1 MPSIAARLRAAG
13 LRDVRDDNTARAAYS
28 SDASLYRVVPE
39 AVACPSSA
47 AEVALALG
55 AARELGVPV
64 TARGAGTSVAGNAI
78 GPGLVLDLSRHLG
91 RILELDPAAGL
102 ARVQPGVVLAD
113 LQRAAAVHGLRFGPD
128 PSTHS
133 RCTIGGMVGNDACG
147 SRALGYG
154 RTADNVAALRLVT
167 GAGDDLFTSRG
178 DGSHHTDGFADGIA
192 GLRSVVSDGLA
203 TLRTEFGRFGRQ
215 VSGYAL
221 HNLLPENGFD
231 LTRALVGSEGTLGVL
246 TEITVRLVAEPAER
260 VLVALGFDDIV
271 AAAEA
276 TPTVLKYSPTACE
289 GIDARIVEVV
299 RRRRG
304 AAAVPE
310 LPRGAA
316 WLLVELP
323 GDSKVEVLDRAR
335 DLAMCVDALEARVI
349 DNVRESAAL
358 WRIREDGAGLAGRAP
373 SGAPAWSGWEDAAV
387 PPAALGEY
395 LREFEEL
402 VSRSGL
408 THMPFGHF
416 GDGCVHTRLD
426 FALRAE
432 HGADR
437 MREFLV
443 EAAGL
448 VVRHGGSLSGEH
460 GDGRARSELL
470 PIMYS
475 SDALRIMAAVKH
487 VFDPDGVL
495 NPGVLVEPAPLESAL
510 RITSSLPLLQQVGF
524 AYAEDGG
531 DFSEAVHRCTGVG
544 KCRVTAGSAGTVM
557 CPSYVATREEKDSTR
572 GRARVLQEMV
582 NGELVDGWRSPAV
595 HDALD
600 LCLSCKGCATDCP
613 TGVDM
618 ATWKSEVLHQT
629 YRRRLRPLTH
639 YSLGRLPQWARMA
652 SRAPAVANRLSRVPA
667 LRRLLFAVAGID
679 PHRSAPSFPAETFRS
694 WFQNR
699 AGANGGEAAEVLLYV
714 DSFTDL
720 FTPEVGKA
728 MVTVLEAAGY
738 RVGLT
743 PREACCGLTWISTG
757 QLDHAKRSLER
768 TIDSLSRTSGALPI
782 VGIEPSCTAA
792 LRHDAVRLVPGDA
805 TRQVVGRIV
814 TLAELLAEHPTWTP
828 PDLSDLRV
836 VAQPHCHHHAVMG
849 WDADAALLARA
860 GAHVDRVG
868 GCCGLAG
875 NFGMER
881 GHYDV
886 SVAVAEQQ
894 LLPAIARSEQDAVVL
909 ADGFSCRTQVN
920 DLAHRPALHLAQ
932 LIAQRLARPQ

>member
-1 MPSIAARLRAAG
+1 VSSLQARLRAAG
-13 LRDVRDDNTARAAYS
+13 LRDVRVDDTTRAAYS
-28 SDASLYRVVPE
+28 ADASLYRIVPE
-39 AVACPSSA
+39 AVAFPTSA
-47 AEVALALG
+47 AEIAVAVGLAH
-55 AARELGVPV
+55 ELEVPV
-64 TARGAGTSVAGNAI
+64 TARGAGTSVAGNAV
-78 GPGLVLDLSRHLG
+78 GPGLVLDLSRHLN
-91 RILELDPAAGL
+91 RILELDPVART

-154 RTADNVAALRLVT
+154 RTADNVEGLSLVT
-167 GAGDDLFTSRG
+167 GTGDDLVVSRPSRADG
-178 DGSHHTDGFADGIA
+178 FGGGIASLRSIVDGS
-192 GLRSVVSDGLA
+192 LA
-203 TLRTEFGRFGRQ
+203 VLRTEFGRFGRQ

-231 LTRALVGSEGTLGVL
+231 LTRALVGSEGTLGVV
-246 TEITVRLVAEPAER
+246 TEVSVRLVAEPAER
-260 VLVALGFDDIV
+260 VLVVLGFDDIV

-276 TPTVLKYSPTACE
+276 TPTVLEYGPTACE
-289 GIDARIVEVV
+289 GLDARIVDVV

-304 AAAVPE
+304 AAGVPN

-316 WLLVELP
+316 WLLVEIP
-323 GDSKVEVLDRAR
+323 GESRADVLGRAR
-335 DLAMCVDALEARVI
+335 ELSTAVDALEARVI
-349 DNVRESAAL
+349 DGIEESAAL

-387 PPAALGEY
+387 PPAALGPY
-395 LREFEEL
+395 LKEFEQL
-402 VSRSGL
+402 VSENGL

-426 FALRAE
+426 FALRTE
-432 HGADR
+432 QGANR
-437 MREFLV
+437 MRDFLV
-443 EAAGL
+443 DAAEL

-475 SDALRIMAAVKH
+475 SEALRVMAAVKH
-487 VFDPDGVL
+487 LFDPSGVL
-495 NPGVLVEPAPLESAL
+495 NPGVLVEPAPLDGAL
-510 RITSSLPLLQQVGF
+510 RMTSSLPQLRQVGF
-524 AYAEDGG
+524 AYTDDGG

-544 KCRVTAGSAGTVM
+544 RCRVTAGAAGTVM

-582 NGELVDGWRSPAV
+582 NGQLVDGWRSPAV

-629 YRRRLRPLTH
+629 YQRRVRPLTH

-652 SRAPAVANRLSRVPA
+652 SRAPAVANRLSRMPA
-667 LRRLLFAVAGID
+667 VRRLLFAVAGID
-679 PHRSAPSFPAETFRS
+679 QRRSVPGFPAETFRD
-694 WFQNR
+694 WFENR
-699 AGANGGEAAEVLLYV
+699 AGEEGTADVLLYA

-720 FTPEVGKA
+720 FTPDVGKA
-728 MVTVLEAAGY
+728 VVTVLEAAGY

-743 PREACCGLTWISTG
+743 PRDACCALTWISTG
-757 QLDHAKRSLER
+757 QLDQAKRILGR
-768 TIDSLSRTSGALPI
+768 TVDSLDRTANALPI

-792 LRHDAVRLVPGDA
+792 LRHDAVGLVPSDA
-805 TRQVVGRIV
+805 ARRVAARIV
-814 TLAELLAEHPTWTP
+814 TLAELLADHPTWTP
-828 PDLSDLRV
+828 PNLSGVRV

-849 WDADAALLARA
+849 WDADAALLARS
-860 GAHVDRVG
+860 GAQVDRVG

-886 SVAVAEQQ
+886 SVAVAEHQ
-894 LLPAIARSEQDAVVL
+894 LLPAIARSEPGAVVL

-920 DLAHRPALHLAQ
+920 DLASRPALHLAQ
-932 LIAQRLARPQ
+932 LLAQNLA